1 MSDFKKYSLNPETL
15 LYEPLKVS
23 LKTRFLKTLLV
34 FAMSVGLA
42 VLYFWVYNA
51 VLGYDLP
58 KTAILKSRNARWASR
73 IEVMTRNLD
82 ICDEALSGLQMR
94 NDDVYRSIFGMDE
107 IPEAVR
113 HAGFGGENRYAYL
126 DGIGAN
132 SLLKTTA
139 MRLDRMTKELYVES
153 KSFDEVATLSK
164 RAGDMASC
172 IPAIPPIEPKA
183 GEYRLTS
190 SFGYRSDPIR
200 GHTAFHAGQDFAM
213 QPGHPVYATGDG
225 KVEEVQFNFFGYGN
239 VITIDHGFGYKT
251 RYAHMKSINVAEG
264 MEIKRGDCIGESGN
278 SGKSTGPHLHYEVIY
293 RGQAVNPMN
302 FMDLDIPLEE
312 YDSMVDM
319 RGSQSQAMTREPFRL
334 KKRR

>member
-1 MSDFKKYSLNPETL
+1 MSKFKKYSLNPETL

-23 LKTRFLKTLLV
+23 LKTRFLKTLIV
-34 FAMSVGLA
+34 FTMSVCLA
-42 VLYFWVYNA
+42 VLYFWIYNA

-73 IEVMTRNLD
+73 IEVMNRNLD
-82 ICDEALSGLQMR
+82 IYDEALSGLQMR
-94 NDDVYRSIFGMDE
+94 NDDIYRSIFGMDE
-107 IPEAVR
+107 IPDAVR

-126 DGIGAN
+126 DGLGSN
-132 SLLKTTA
+132 SLLKTTTL
-139 MRLDRMTKELYVES
+139 RLDRMTKELYIES

-190 SFGYRSDPIR
+190 SFGYRSDPLSGR
-200 GHTAFHAGQDFAM
+200 TAFHAGQDFAM
-213 QPGHPVYATGDG
+213 KPGHPVYSTGDG
-225 KVEEVQFNFFGYGN
+225 KVEQVQFNFFGYGN
-239 VITIDHGFGYKT
+239 VVTIDHGFGYKT

-264 MEIKRGDCIGESGN
+264 MEVKRGDCIGESGN

-302 FMDLDIPLEE
+302 FMDMDIPLEE

-319 RGSQSQAMTREPFRL
+319 RGSSSQAMTREPFRL
-334 KKRR
+334 KRR

>member
-23 LKTRFLKTLLV
+23 LKTRFLKTLIV

-58 KTAILKSRNARWASR
+58 KTAILKSRNARWTSR
-73 IEVMTRNLD
+73 IEVMNRNLD
-82 ICDEALSGLQMR
+82 ICDEVLTGLQMR
-94 NDDVYRSIFGMDE
+94 NDDVYRSIFGMEE

-126 DGIGAN
+126 DGIGSG

-139 MRLDRMTKELYVES
+139 LRLDRMTKELYVES

-190 SFGYRSDPIR
+190 SFGYRSDPIHGR
-200 GHTAFHAGQDFAM
+200 TAFHAGQDFAM
-213 QPGHPVYATGDG
+213 KPGHPVYSTGDG
-225 KVEEVQFNFFGYGN
+225 KVEQVQFNFYGYGN

-264 MEIKRGDCIGESGN
+264 MEVKRGDCIGESGN

-293 RGQAVNPMN
+293 RGSPVNPMN
-302 FMDLDIPLEE
+302 YMDMDIPLEE
-312 YDSMVDM
+312 YASMVDM

-334 KKRR
+334 KRR